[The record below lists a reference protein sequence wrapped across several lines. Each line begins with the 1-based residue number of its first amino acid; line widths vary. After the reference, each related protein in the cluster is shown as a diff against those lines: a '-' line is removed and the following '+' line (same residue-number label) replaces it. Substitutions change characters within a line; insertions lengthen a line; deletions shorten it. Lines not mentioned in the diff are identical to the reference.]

1 MQMKKRSQDLERAR
15 LRRRLQESQRAA
27 LLAVSLLKRALGP
40 EIIEGKEVDETASEQ
55 VARADRAMDAGIRQ
69 LARIIDPE
77 ALTLK
82 QAEQTVE
89 RLEQAGILLN
99 DVVGWDEDSVYGG
112 RGLLLTLR
120 QLVET
125 IHLQLA
131 LEGCTCN
138 EMIGERCLFCTA
150 EEALDLGE
158 RWLALLDLE
167 RKPAPLPQDETA
179 WERLWYFED
188 LDVVHL
194 VAEMQRAALAYGQY
208 LEGDWGELT
217 TPLPQAS
224 PSRELEG
231 HVQRVLAPFAWRMER
246 VGGGAESVTP
256 FLKPYIAH
264 WILQGQRQGRSTA
277 TLSGLEQRVQLQVL
291 HAEAPDLDW
300 GTTQSVL
307 QVSALLPDL
316 LLHILSERAF
326 TDLSWSSGGVRYR
339 LTREVAAPDSSA

>member
-1 MQMKKRSQDLERAR
+1 MKKRSQDLERAR

-158 RWLALLDLE
+158 RWLALLNLE
-167 RKPAPLPQDETA
+167 RKPVSLPQDETL

-188 LDVVHL
+188 LDLVHL
-194 VAEMQRAALAYGQY
+194 VVKMRRAAFVYGQY
-208 LEGDWGELT
+208 LV
-217 TPLPQAS
+217 TPPPLVS

-231 HVQRVLAPFAWRMER
+231 HTLRVLAPFEWQLER
-246 VGGGAESVTP
+246 ASGAEFLTQ
-256 FLKPYIAH
+256 FLKPYIAY
-264 WILQGQRQGRSTA
+264 WILQGQQQGRSKA
-277 TLSGLEQRVQLQVL
+277 TLAGWNS
-291 HAEAPDLDW
+291 
-300 GTTQSVL
+300 
-307 QVSALLPDL
+307 
-316 LLHILSERAF
+316 AF
-326 TDLSWSSGGVRYR
+326 TSRYSTPGHQTWVGGQPNRR
-339 LTREVAAPDSSA
+339 CR